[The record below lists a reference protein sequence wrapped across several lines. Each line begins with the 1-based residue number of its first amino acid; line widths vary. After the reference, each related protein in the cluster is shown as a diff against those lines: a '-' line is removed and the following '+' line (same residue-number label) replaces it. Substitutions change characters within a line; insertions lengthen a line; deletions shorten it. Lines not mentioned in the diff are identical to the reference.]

1 MLTMETTYRGQGSL
15 AQSWPMAETHWNQA
29 IDHTEIIGR
38 IEKEL
43 ELTIWT
49 EIGRKVL
56 AEIDRVPQNIKQ

>member
-1 MLTMETTYRGQGSL
+1 METTFRGQGSL
-15 AQSWPMAETHWNQA
+15 GQACPNAWLAETQWNQA
-29 IDHTEIIGR
+29 ISHTEILGR

-56 AEIDRVPQNIKQ
+56 ADLENVPK